1 MYATHVYFE
10 DGTPGYRVVGVVWV
24 LLCAS
29 AAEAL
34 WLASP
39 PYHSHLCKV
48 QRTAIGLMLSNKQ

>member
-10 DGTPGYRVVGVVWV
+10 DGTPGYRAVGVVWV

-48 QRTAIGLMLSNKQ
+48 ERQTFV